1 MMTQVGPLRE
11 CPGPDVVYTDVSSS
25 VSSPAPFAMMVCTT
39 MSAIWLFY
47 LYLKTVA
54 ELAIF
59 YSGGYLIKLLYH
71 SI

>member
-39 MSAIWLFY
+39 MSAMWLF
-47 LYLKTVA
+47 LSVL
-54 ELAIF
+54 EN
-59 YSGGYLIKLLYH
+59 GR
-71 SI
+71 